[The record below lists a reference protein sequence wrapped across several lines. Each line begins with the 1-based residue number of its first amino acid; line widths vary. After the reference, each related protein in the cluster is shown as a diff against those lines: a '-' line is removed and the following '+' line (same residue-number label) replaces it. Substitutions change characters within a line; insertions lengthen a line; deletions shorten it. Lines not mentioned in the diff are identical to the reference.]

1 MSAMMAFYRIGLSA
15 TKLIVHLAFGVVF
28 SPVPMVIALLSHC
41 QLMGEWI
48 SRDISDCVECF
59 TNNDQEEKI

>member
-48 SRDISDCVECF
+48 NRDISDCVE
-59 TNNDQEEKI
+59 